1 MGIYKRVQI
10 EPSDR
15 LEWKASYSILSWTSK
30 SFWVYFGM
38 GMFFIGIFSLIA
50 PFAWPRPN
58 NLDEF
63 VERGVTF
70 FGATLL
76 GSLLIT
82 SIVTLRQAIDLR
94 FGFKR
99 IGSFQIKRVIDLNE
113 YKLLVLS
120 DYELFLIKKW
130 DKRLGAADVG
140 SILHIERTATY
151 KLIRSR
157 LRLKKPAHNKMY
169 KTWPA

>member
-1 MGIYKRVQI
+1 MAIYKRVQI

-15 LEWKASYSILSWTSK
+15 REWKASYSILSWTSK

-38 GMFFIGIFSLIA
+38 GMVFTGVFSLIV
-50 PFAWPRPN
+50 PLSWPRSN

-63 VERGVTF
+63 VGKAVTF
-70 FGATLL
+70 FGVTLL
-76 GSLLIT
+76 GSLLVT

-99 IGSFQIKRVIDLNE
+99 TGSLQIKRVIDLNE

-120 DYELFLIKKW
+120 DYELFLIKKM

-157 LRLKKPAHNKMY
+157 LRLKKPAHNTMY
-169 KTWPA
+169 K